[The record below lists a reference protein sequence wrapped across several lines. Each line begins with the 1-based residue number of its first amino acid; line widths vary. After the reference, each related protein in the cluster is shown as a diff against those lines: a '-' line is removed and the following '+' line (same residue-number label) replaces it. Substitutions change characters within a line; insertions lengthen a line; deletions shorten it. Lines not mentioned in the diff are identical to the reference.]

1 MRREAGEQIG
11 RKGNQTATSADGVD
25 ETGEKYKR
33 TADKIGQKCD
43 VHSGGTSV
51 CGGYGGRSKRSSA
64 AGGAG
69 AVRAAAR
76 AAGVVRTAGGGAAV
90 RSHPGSGCLH

>member
-69 AVRAAAR
+69 AVRAA
-76 AAGVVRTAGGGAAV
+76 GVVRTAGGGAAV
-90 RSHPGSGCLH
+90 RSHPCFGRLHWPS

>member
-51 CGGYGGRSKRSSA
+51 CGGYGRRGGRSGRGAIQVPAICIGPAEQAQTMMFMLYFSLRKRKS
-64 AGGAG
+64 
-69 AVRAAAR
+69 
-76 AAGVVRTAGGGAAV
+76 
-90 RSHPGSGCLH
+90 

>member
-33 TADKIGQKCD
+33 TTDKIGQKCD

-51 CGGYGGRSKRSSA
+51 CGGYGRRSSA

-69 AVRAAAR
+69 AVR

>member
-51 CGGYGGRSKRSSA
+51 CGGYGR
-64 AGGAG
+64 GGEQQAQW
-69 AVRAAAR
+69 RAIQVP
-76 AAGVVRTAGGGAAV
+76 VVCIGAAE
-90 RSHPGSGCLH
+90 HA